1 MVPLLCAL
9 VIVSASA
16 SGNMN
21 GDYAVSSVSDI
32 GTCRARVFACADVV
46 SPYPISTLIP
56 SPHTAS
62 QSPDP
67 LDTDWKS
74 DYAAKGYEY
83 FDVWAPEIATSY
95 SEAFWTDQV

>member
-1 MVPLLCAL
+1 MSCACVCLCGCCFSL
-9 VIVSASA
+9 
-16 SGNMN
+16 
-21 GDYAVSSVSDI
+21 
-32 GTCRARVFACADVV
+32 
-46 SPYPISTLIP
+46 YPISTLIP

>member
-1 MVPLLCAL
+1 MRVCCLCAW
-9 VIVSASA
+9 
-16 SGNMN
+16 
-21 GDYAVSSVSDI
+21 
-32 GTCRARVFACADVV
+32 CALNHY
-46 SPYPISTLIP
+46 PYYPHSHPFTL
-56 SPHTAS
+56 AAA

-67 LDTDWKS
+67 ADTDWKS